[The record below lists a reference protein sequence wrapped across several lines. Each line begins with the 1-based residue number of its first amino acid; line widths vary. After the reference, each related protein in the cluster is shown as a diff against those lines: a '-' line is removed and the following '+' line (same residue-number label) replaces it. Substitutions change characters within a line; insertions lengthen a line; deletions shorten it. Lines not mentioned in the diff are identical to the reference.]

1 MVASGNTNATVE
13 VIDLLGNPSTTF
25 CRNLPEFPQPNVT
38 DGLAAIFNASPLI
51 CGGATDNEDEFSVR
65 WSSQKKSSLKKQGGL
80 PSFKKVKKYKS
91 FTLKGRVGYK
101 IEDNKIIINKH
112 NYKFWL
118 SRPINGEI
126 KTLTVKRD
134 SLGDLYICISLEME
148 EE

>member
-65 WSSQKKSSLKKQGGL
+65 K
-80 PSFKKVKKYKS
+80 
-91 FTLKGRVGYK
+91 
-101 IEDNKIIINKH
+101 
-112 NYKFWL
+112 
-118 SRPINGEI
+118 
-126 KTLTVKRD
+126 
-134 SLGDLYICISLEME
+134 
-148 EE
+148 